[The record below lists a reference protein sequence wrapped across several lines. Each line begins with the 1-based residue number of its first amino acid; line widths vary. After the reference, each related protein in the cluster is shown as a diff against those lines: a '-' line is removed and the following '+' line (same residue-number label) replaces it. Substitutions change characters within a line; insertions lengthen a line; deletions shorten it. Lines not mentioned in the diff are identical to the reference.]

1 MPGGHQDR
9 RAMLVDAF
17 LEFRKG
23 RDTAAA
29 GLADPFAEGFV
40 DVVKKQFR
48 DDPAVF
54 RRVVR
59 CGCGGP

>member
-1 MPGGHQDR
+1 
-9 RAMLVDAF
+9 MLVDAF